1 MLGERRVLEPAP
13 GIERSAARQ
22 TRLERIP
29 WVSWA
34 VIVLSVATYLVPVLL
49 GGQQA
54 EEAVVEFGALF
65 GPAMRDGGDWYRV
78 LTTVFVHGGAIH
90 LFFNM
95 SVVWT
100 LGFALERS
108 IRSWRFLLVSL
119 ITALGA
125 ATFVLWLAP
134 AVPTVGASG
143 MILGW
148 AGAILPIATREGRR
162 TISVWLIQ
170 IAVISLLPFVSWQ
183 GHLGGFV
190 FGLPCGLLL
199 RNRAK
204 YFSFGA
210 PVLLALSLLAVY
222 VAGIHFVGSPP

>member
-22 TRLERIP
+22 TRLERVP
-29 WVSWA
+29 WACWA
-34 VIVLSVATYLVPVLL
+34 VIVLSVATFLVPSLL
-49 GGQQA
+49 GLTQ
-54 EEAVVEFGALF
+54 ENIFELGALY
-65 GPAMRDGGDWYRV
+65 GPAVRDGGQWYRV
-78 LTTVFVHGGAIH
+78 LSTIIVHGGPIH

-100 LGFALERS
+100 LGFSLEKS
-108 IRSWRFLLVSL
+108 IRTWRFLLVSL
-119 ITALGA
+119 ITALGS

-134 AVPTVGASG
+134 ALPTVGASG

-148 AGAILPIATREGRR
+148 AGAILPIATRDGRR

-170 IAVISLLPFVSWQ
+170 VAVISLLPMVSWQ

-199 RNRAK
+199 RNHAR
-204 YFSFGA
+204 YFSIGA
-210 PVLLALSLLAVY
+210 PVLIALSVVAVY
-222 VAGIHFVGSPP
+222 VAGMSFAGSPQ